1 MQFGIHILVKLA
13 PLSSN
18 RKSAAGYMLEP
29 RIMPIKYLYISG
41 ELYRKNSEEIQ
52 IIDKYIKSYLNN
64 FLNFIIRFTFE
75 PRIM

>member
-64 FLNFIIRFTFE
+64 FLNLILDLLLN
-75 PRIM
+75 PV